1 MKDNNEKLNDKELE
15 NVMGAGDYI
24 EFIDSD
30 DYEEKET
37 YETAYKYGKKSFAD
51 AVLTTDNIVGMKKS
65 LK

>member
-37 YETAYKYGKKSFAD
+37 YETAYKYGKKISQTPFPPPII
-51 AVLTTDNIVGMKKS
+51 LS
-65 LK
+65 E